1 MIRLRSHSVRVRCLA
16 LVVAVSTVFGAPRTG
31 AAATL
36 PAGFTETV
44 FGSGLSSPTAM
55 QFAPD
60 GRLFVAQ
67 QGGALRVIQG
77 GVLLPT
83 PFVTLSVDANGER
96 GLLGVAFDPNFAAN
110 QYVYVYYTVPGGS
123 GVSVHN
129 RVSRFT
135 ANGNVALAG
144 SELPIVDL
152 DNLTTATNHNGG
164 AIDFG
169 PDGKL
174 YIAVGDNA
182 TSSNAQTLGNRH
194 GKMLRY
200 NADGSIPTD
209 NPFYSTASGQNRSI
223 WALGLRNPFTFAQN
237 PGGTPAMFINDVGQG
252 TAEEVNPG
260 AAGANFGWPTT
271 SDGDFDPA
279 SQPALTRPRFAYAND
294 SSTCAITGGAFY
306 NAGTPTFPAQFQGM
320 YFYADFCANWIR
332 VIDPTIVR
340 PWTTPIPTPFQTPV
354 TFATGVNGP
363 VDLKVG
369 SDGALYY
376 LARGS
381 GAVYR
386 VQYGSSA
393 PGITTHPA
401 NRTVAVGQSAM
412 FSVVASGTGPFTYQ
426 WQRNNANINGATGVS
441 YTLNNAQL
449 SDTGARF
456 RVNVANSV
464 GNLYSNEAT
473 LTVTTNVPPVATITA
488 PTTALRY
495 TGGMSIAFSGTG
507 SDPDGPA
514 SMPASAFTWRID
526 FHHDTHAH
534 PFLPSTS
541 GVTSGTFV
549 VPTTGETS
557 ANVWYRI
564 YLTVTDSGG
573 LSHTVQRDVLPRVV
587 RLTLA
592 TSPAALQVR
601 LDGQPVSTPASFDSV
616 VGMQRTLEAPEQTVA
631 GTTYAFTGWSDGGAA
646 SRAILTP
653 PVATTY
659 TASFTAMTVTGVPAA
674 PTALAAIVNG
684 GTVRLSWNRSA
695 GGQRYRLEAGTAS
708 GLADLV
714 NVDMGDVTSFEG
726 LVPPGTYFVRV
737 RAVNTAGASGP
748 SSQVTVTVTST
759 ASCLTPPPTPGGFTA
774 QTGGLLAALSWNV
787 AAAATTYALDVG
799 RASGVVELSLPL
811 GAATAFQAVAPA
823 GTYFTRVRA
832 LNACGASAPSA
843 EVPLTLACGPGA
855 VVPGMLAVTS
865 AGGVATFSWQAPLGA
880 TGYRMRVGTVQ
891 GASDVADIPIGS
903 VTAIA
908 VPLGGVPPRTYYVR
922 VVAESACGI
931 GNASNEVTLQVP

>member
-1 MIRLRSHSVRVRCLA
+1 MNRLRSRSTRVRCLA
-16 LVVAVSTVFGAPRTG
+16 LVVATALVFAAPRPA

-44 FGSGLSSPTAM
+44 FGSGLNSPTAM

-96 GLLGVAFDPNFAAN
+96 GLLGVAFDPNFASN
-110 QYVYVYYTVPGGS
+110 HYVYVYYTVPGGG

-144 SELPIVDL
+144 SELPIVEL
-152 DNLTTATNHNGG
+152 DNLSGATNHNGG

-182 TSSNAQTLGNRH
+182 TSSNAQTLSNRH

-200 NADGSIPTD
+200 NANGSIPTD
-209 NPFYSTASGQNRSI
+209 NPFYGTTSGENRAI
-223 WALGLRNPFTFAQN
+223 WTLGLRNPFTFAQN
-237 PGGTPAMFINDVGQG
+237 PGSNPAMLINDVGQG
-252 TAEEVNPG
+252 AWEEINPG
-260 AAGANFGWPTT
+260 TAGANLGWPITE
-271 SDGDFDPA
+271 GDFNPA

-306 NAGTPTFPAQFQGM
+306 NPGTPNFPAQFQGM

-332 VIDPTIVR
+332 LIDPTIVR
-340 PWTTPIPTPFQTPV
+340 PWTTPTATPFQTPT

-369 SDGALYY
+369 TDGALYY

-393 PGITTHPA
+393 PGITSHPA
-401 NRTVAVGQSAM
+401 NRTVSVGQAAM

-426 WQRNNANINGATGVS
+426 WQRNNANITSATGPS

-449 SDTGARF
+449 ADSGARF

-473 LTVTTNVPPVATITA
+473 LTVTTNVAPVATITA
-488 PTTALRY
+488 PSTALRY
-495 TGGMSIAFSGTG
+495 TGGMTVAFSGTG

-514 SMPASAFTWRID
+514 LMPASAFTWRVD
-526 FHHDTHAH
+526 FHHDTHSH

-541 GVTSGTFV
+541 GLTSGTFV

-557 ANVWYRI
+557 ANVWYRL
-564 YLTVTDSGG
+564 YLTVTDAGG
-573 LSHTVQRDVLPRVV
+573 RSHTVQRDLLPQVV

-601 LDGQPVSTPASFDSV
+601 LDGQPVTTPSAFDSV
-616 VGMQRTLEAPEQTVA
+616 VGMQRTIEAPGQTTGGV
-631 GTTYAFTGWSDGGAA
+631 TYAFTSWSDGGAA

-653 PVATTY
+653 PVASTY
-659 TASFTAMTVTGVPAA
+659 SAAFTAVTVTGVPAA
-674 PTALAAIVNG
+674 PSGLTSVVNG
-684 GTVRLSWNRSA
+684 ATVRLTWNRSV
-695 GGQRYRLEAGTAS
+695 GGQRYLLEAGTAS

-714 NVDMGDVTSFEG
+714 NADMGDVTSFQG

-737 RAVNTAGASGP
+737 RAANTVGSSSASN
-748 SSQVTVTVTST
+748 QVTVAVTSA
-759 ASCLTPPPTPGGFTA
+759 ASCLTPPPTPTGFTA
-774 QTGGLLAALSWNV
+774 QTGGLLAALSWN
-787 AAAATTYALDVG
+787 AAAGAASYALEVG
-799 RASGVVELSLPL
+799 RVSGVVDASLPL
-811 GAATAFQAVAPA
+811 GALTSFQTVAPA
-823 GTYFTRVRA
+823 GTYYTRVRA
-832 LNACGASAPSA
+832 LNACGASAPSV
-843 EVPLTLACGPGA
+843 EVPLTLACGAGA
-855 VVPGMLAVTS
+855 VVPGTLTVTKS
-865 AGGVATFSWQAPLGA
+865 GGVATFAWLPPLGA
-880 TGYRMRVGTVQ
+880 TGYRMRVGTAP

-903 VTAIA
+903 VTAIS

-931 GNASNEVTLQVP
+931 GSASNEVTLQVP